1 MAVLQA
7 KARPNCLTLHRGPPP
22 VHFEGKVYDS
32 EEKVNIKYIG
42 GLRPY
47 IKQEVDLFSPQTL
60 NQSFVIFI
68 FDDGSQKNPVGSK
81 LVKY

>member
-47 IKQEVDLFSPQTL
+47 IKQEDQVLAEVVPMDCVNVLGRPYQY
-60 NQSFVIFI
+60 
-68 FDDGSQKNPVGSK
+68 DR
-81 LVKY
+81 